1 VKAFQQAIAF
11 LQYNRASISCVY
23 QIRHGSA
30 STDVLQKVRTLEQV
44 QKRGRWLTPK
54 SVRRYT
60 NGGRVSQVFQ
70 ELSEKDRWEAMQ
82 AEIEIT
88 KTIGPVEWG
97 QAPKGRLG

>member
-1 VKAFQQAIAF
+1 M
-11 LQYNRASISCVY
+11 
-23 QIRHGSA
+23 
-30 STDVLQKVRTLEQV
+30 LQKVRTLEQV